1 MIGAPSATD
10 TKRECLRVLLMDGMQ
25 TVKVVV
31 DPGKLGTDHG
41 FPNRTL
47 SAYPEGVPLDLN
59 PNWPLDLDLD
69 GEPAALWMSLS
80 FGGQI
85 ARCRI
90 PWRAVSMIAVGV
102 GGVAWQHERE
112 EEVSKPPRR
121 LPRSRPDAAAESNVS
136 HLRVLK

>member
-1 MIGAPSATD
+1 MLGAPSASE
-10 TKRECLRVLLMDGMQ
+10 TKREVLRVLLVEGLQ
-25 TVKVVV
+25 TVKLVI
-31 DPGKLGTDHG
+31 DSAKLGIDHG
-41 FPNRTL
+41 FPARIL
-47 SAYPEGVPLDLN
+47 SAYPDGVPLDLN
-59 PNWPLDLDLD
+59 PTWPLDLDLD

-112 EEVSKPPRR
+112 EEIVRPPRR
-121 LPRSRPDAAAESNVS
+121 LPRHRPDANEGNVS